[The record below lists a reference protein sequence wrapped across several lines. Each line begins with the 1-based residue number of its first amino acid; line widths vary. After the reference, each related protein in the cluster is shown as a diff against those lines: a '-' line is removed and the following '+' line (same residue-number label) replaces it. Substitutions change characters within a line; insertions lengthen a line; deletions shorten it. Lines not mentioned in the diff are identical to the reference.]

1 MKKSLNLICALM
13 AIMAVTGCSYFD
25 SGEPVDVTAD
35 HPQAIDLT
43 TGAPIEMQPLAPGQD
58 VAAEGRPFDYA
69 PFGYNDAAEA
79 VRQSSD
85 GRVQI
90 FSLDDEPVADAPF
103 NGSYN
108 DSYNGNG
115 SAIDVSPVTATP
127 LFASSAN
134 IKNPYPGVEIYPL
147 DDAMTN
153 FSSPQPSAAPAS
165 LMPFPVAENA
175 GHSFGRGGDFVAA
188 ATMPGGVPS
197 VIYFAHDSVALSQQD
212 LAQIS
217 SLARNYGPGA
227 AQDISVAGHASVQ
240 SSVPDPVKRKLI
252 NLKVSMDRAF
262 AVARALIESGIPA
275 ERVKTH
281 GYGEEVPPAPSD
293 KPVEIAAR
301 RVEIYGISTQ

>member
-1 MKKSLNLICALM
+1 MKKSLNLICALV

-25 SGEPVDVTAD
+25 TGEPVDVTAD

-43 TGAPIEMQPLAPGQD
+43 TGQPIQAQPLGAGQET
-58 VAAEGRPFDYA
+58 AAATDGKPFDYA
-69 PFGYNDAAEA
+69 PIGYNDAAEA

-90 FSLDDEPVADAPF
+90 FPLDDEQPVSDAPF

-108 DSYNGNG
+108 YNGG
-115 SAIDVSPVTATP
+115 SIDVSPVEATP
-127 LFASSAN
+127 LFASSTN
-134 IKNPYPGVEIYPL
+134 TRNPYPGVEIYPL

-153 FSSPQPSAAPAS
+153 FSSPQPDAAPAS
-165 LMPFPVAENA
+165 LMPFPVAENT
-175 GHSFGRGGDFVAA
+175 GHSFGRSGDFVAVP
-188 ATMPGGVPS
+188 TMPGGVPS
-197 VIYFAHDSVALSQQD
+197 VIYFAHDSVALNQQD

-217 SLARNYGPGA
+217 ALARNYGPGA

-240 SSVPDPVKRKLI
+240 SSIADPVQRKLI
-252 NLKVSMDRAF
+252 NLKISMDRAF

>member
-1 MKKSLNLICALM
+1 MKKSLNLICALV

-25 SGEPVDVTAD
+25 TGEPVDVAAD

-43 TGAPIEMQPLAPGQD
+43 TGAPIEAQPLAPGKD
-58 VAAEGRPFDYA
+58 MAADGKPFDYA

-90 FSLDDEPVADAPF
+90 FSLDDEPVSDAPF

-108 DSYNGNG
+108 DYNGG
-115 SAIDVSPVTATP
+115 AIDVSPVAATP
-127 LFASSAN
+127 LFAQN
-134 IKNPYPGVEIYPL
+134 TNNPYPGVEIYPL

-153 FSSPQPSAAPAS
+153 FSSTQPSAAPAS

-175 GHSFGRGGDFVAA
+175 GHNFGRGGDFVAA
-188 ATMPGGVPS
+188 PTLPGGVPS
-197 VIYFAHDSVALSQQD
+197 VIYFAHDSVSLSQQD

-217 SLARNYGPGA
+217 ALVRNYGPGA

-293 KPVEIAAR
+293 KPVEVAAR